1 MDYYPRVG
9 LIDNLQNPHE
19 LILREGYEAPVDR
32 YMAAVGGNTGN
43 LAFVHGAHKIIGPKL
58 TRVGWGWSVEA
69 VRDVADVIVISC
81 ANQIGAHADL
91 GGWADA
97 LERFGLPV
105 VLLGL
110 GAQTPN
116 YEAGMEIPEGTRRFL
131 QIVEKFRPAEASNT
145 GVRGTF
151 TQEVLAGL
159 GSESV
164 PLGCP
169 SLFISPDVK
178 LGASIAKRSGSR
190 EIGRVAVAAGN
201 PFHLGNRAVEKQ
213 MIALCEEY
221 DGAYVVQHPDS
232 IVGLALDGAR
242 LDVEKTTVIGELLGF
257 SSAAECAEWFR
268 RNSYSFHESQ
278 TWMHALRHYDA
289 VVGARY
295 HGVAFGVQIGIPG
308 RVLHID
314 NRTKELATTTGIP
327 STAVEDIVGMTSD
340 EIVGLLP
347 WDDAA
352 GREFDANR
360 QSKAQAMIDFLTA
373 NGLEPSAQLRAIA
386 AASAGAEERTTA

>member
-1 MDYYPRVG
+1 MEQPVDYYPRVG
-9 LIDNLQNPHE
+9 LIDNLQNPNE
-19 LILREGYEAPVDR
+19 LVLREGYEAPLER

-43 LAFVHGAHKIIGPKL
+43 LAFVHGTHKSIGPRL
-58 TRVGWGWSVEA
+58 SRVGWGWSAEA
-69 VRDVADVIVISC
+69 VREVADVIVISC

-131 QIVEKFRPAEASNT
+131 EVVEKLRPSATPNV

-151 TQEVLAGL
+151 TQAVLAGL
-159 GSESV
+159 GAESA

-169 SLFISPDVK
+169 SLFISPDVQ
-178 LGASIAKRSGSR
+178 LGASIAERSGRR

-201 PFHLGNRAVEKQ
+201 PFHLGNRAVERQ
-213 MIALCEEY
+213 MIALCDEY
-221 DGAYVVQHPDS
+221 NGAYVVQHPDS
-232 IVGLALDGAR
+232 IVGLALDGDE
-242 LDVEKTTVIGELLGF
+242 LDVEKTGLIGELLGF
-257 SSAAECAEWFR
+257 SSAAECSEWFR

-327 STAVEDIVGMTSD
+327 STAVQDIAGMTSN
-340 EIVGLLP
+340 EIIALLAWDAEVGT
-347 WDDAA
+347 A
-352 GREFDANR
+352 FDANR
-360 QSKAQAMIDFLTA
+360 QSKAGAMLDFLVS
-373 NGLEPSAQLRAIA
+373 NGIEPSDQLSSIA
-386 AASAGAEERTTA
+386 SSGDDR